1 MGKDT
6 LHDTVGIGYQ
16 DEMESVL
23 EDPDVNAV
31 ACRAERRSSIRSG
44 STKWP
49 QIGSPETGF
58 LLNGRIN
65 LTVP

>member
-1 MGKDT
+1 MGKNT

-31 ACRAERRSSIRSG
+31 GPSVELLSVREVQSGRKSVRRRRAFC
-44 STKWP
+44 
-49 QIGSPETGF
+49 ETAEV
-58 LLNGRIN
+58 I
-65 LTVP
+65 

>member
-31 ACRAERRSSIRSG
+31 GPSVELLSVAEVQSGRKLVRRRRAFC
-44 STKWP
+44 
-49 QIGSPETGF
+49 ETAKV
-58 LLNGRIN
+58 I
-65 LTVP
+65 